1 MRPFGARRTMPN
13 VARKR
18 GAALLAAMLTV
29 ALVATF
35 SAAALWQQ
43 WRSIEVETAERE
55 RVQSDWVLTGA
66 LDWARLVLREDSKNV
81 DHLAEPWA
89 VPLQEARLSS
99 FLAADQNNTADTSGG
114 EVFDAFLSGQIVDL
128 QSLLNVNNLV
138 VSGKVSEPDLGRFA
152 RLFDLLGLPSGQL
165 ETLAENLRFA
175 SDQSASNGSSPLA
188 PLQPQR
194 VEQLVWLGL
203 PANTVA
209 VLQPYITILPSY
221 TNVNLNTASAE
232 VIYSAVQGLSM
243 ADAQRLVSIR
253 DRTPF
258 RTTDEAKLAI
268 GAPNSM
274 FALGL
279 SGVDVKSSFFEV
291 RSRLRLDQLMVE
303 ERAVVRRDNLD
314 IRVLQRTRG
323 APTAGIPTAS
333 ANGAG
338 PTSGPGV
345 ANGPGATGMGQR

>member
-1 MRPFGARRTMPN
+1 MPR

-128 QSLLNVNNLV
+128 QSRLNVNNLV
-138 VSGKVSEPDLGRFA
+138 ASGKVSEPDLGSFA

-175 SDQSASNGSSPLA
+175 LDQSASNGSSPLA

-209 VLQPYITILPSY
+209 VLQPYITLLPSH
-221 TNVNLNTASAE
+221 TTVNLNTASAE

-253 DRTPF
+253 DRAPF
-258 RTTDEAKLAI
+258 RTVDEAKAAI
-268 GAPNSM
+268 GAPNPV
-274 FALGL
+274 FA
-279 SGVDVKSSFFEV
+279 SGQPTVNVDVKSSFFEV

-303 ERAVVRRDNLD
+303 ERAVVHRDNLFVK
-314 IRVLQRTRG
+314 VLQRTRG
-323 APTAGIPTAS
+323 VPPPDIPTAS
-333 ANGAG
+333 ANGAAL
-338 PTSGPGV
+338 TSGPGM
-345 ANGPGATGMGQR
+345 ANGPGSTGMGQR